1 MKGRRGKHAQEPK
14 EAVVGAA
21 SKAPRVKTRE
31 GSFEG
36 KKAAARA
43 DKCARGGGIHI
54 KPSHEG
60 LLRKNLGVKAGK
72 KIPAEKLEKAK
83 HSKDPAIRKRA
94 TFAENAKHWN
104 HG

>member
-1 MKGRRGKHAQEPK
+1 MKGRRGKRAQELK

-21 SKAPRVKTRE
+21 SKAPRAKIRE

-36 KKAAARA
+36 KKAAVRA
-43 DKCARGGGIHI
+43 DKCARGGGIRI
-54 KPSHEG
+54 KPSHKG
-60 LLRKNLGVKAGK
+60 LLHKNLGVKTGK
-72 KIPAEKLEKAK
+72 KIPVEKLEQAK